1 MNNRIY
7 HSFAEYA
14 QGEYNAKPNTNR
26 TNDKQKLESQRTKFL
41 GTCPYCKQPN
51 KFIVGT
57 NVIACSNDKCVGKT
71 VIITRDDGTEYVKS
85 IPYTR
90 ILSEKGME
98 IGNTLFDE

>member
-1 MNNRIY
+1 MNNKRY

-26 TNDKQKLESQRTKFL
+26 TNDKQKLAAQCAKFL

-57 NVIACSNDKCVGKT
+57 N
-71 VIITRDDGTEYVKS
+71 IITCGNEKCEGKKIVITREDGTEYVKY
-85 IPYTR
+85 IPYIK

-98 IGNTLFDE
+98 IGNTLFDD